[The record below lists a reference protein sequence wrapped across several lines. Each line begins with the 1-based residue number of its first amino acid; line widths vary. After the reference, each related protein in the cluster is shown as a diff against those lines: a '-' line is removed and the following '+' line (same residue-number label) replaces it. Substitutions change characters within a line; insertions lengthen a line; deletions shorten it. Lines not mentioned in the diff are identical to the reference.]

1 MPDSDYWYD
10 EEAAD
15 KVVGFFSDCLV
26 HIQGN
31 LAGEPFVLLPWQ
43 ELILR
48 EVFGMKRQDGTRRY
62 RKLFVEVPRKNG
74 KSFLAAGLVLYMLL
88 CETEAGAQIYSG
100 ASTRDQASLIYNMA
114 VNILRSAPDAEML
127 REVKILDSKK
137 LMIHRNGAY
146 KALSSDADAAHGFNS
161 SCIIIDELH
170 VVTRKFFESLDTSTG
185 ARVQPLTVM
194 ITTAGFDRTSI
205 CWELHRYAEAV
216 QEGLITDES
225 FYAAVYAAGPDDD
238 WMAEETWKKANPSLG
253 SAVKLDYLREQATRA
268 ATNPA
273 LENSFRRLHL
283 NQWTEAENRVIPM
296 HAYDACMVKY
306 TENDLLGQQCYAGL
320 DLASTT
326 DVTAFVLVFPQEG
339 GGCRVLPWFWLPE
352 EAVNKRTEQDQKMIR
367 TFADR
372 KMITLTDGNEVDT
385 MLVSQQIADICE
397 RFDVVKFGFD
407 RWNAIGVTQTLQ
419 RYGIPHES
427 LEKIGQTN
435 ANFNAPFRQF
445 LAWVGNAK
453 FQHNGNEVLRFMA
466 ANTVAQE
473 DAGGRIRPDKKR
485 SAEKIDGI
493 VACLMGIA
501 LQIKYGSDSG
511 AYTSENQGVVL
522 Y

>member
-1 MPDSDYWYD
+1 MPESDYWYD
-10 EEAAD
+10 EDAAD
-15 KVVGFFSDCLV
+15 KVVGFFTDCLV
-26 HIQGN
+26 HVNGR
-31 LAGEPFVLLPWQ
+31 LSGEPFILLPWQ
-43 ELILR
+43 EIILR
-48 EVFGMKRQDGTRRY
+48 EVYGWKRPNGTRRY
-62 RKLFVEVPRKNG
+62 RKVFIEVPRKNG

-88 CETEAGAQIYSG
+88 CENEEGGQIYSG
-100 ASTRDQASLIYNMA
+100 ASTRDQASLIFSMA
-114 VNILRSAPDAEML
+114 VNMLRKAPDPEML
-127 REVKILDSKK
+127 RAVKVLDSKK
-137 LMIHRNGAY
+137 LLLHRNGKY
-146 KALSSDADAAHGFNS
+146 KALSNDADAAHGHDA

-170 VVTRKFFESLDTSTG
+170 VVDRKFFEVLDTSTG
-185 ARVQPLTVM
+185 ARDEPLTVM

-216 QEGLITDES
+216 QEGLIIDES
-225 FYAAVYAAGPDDD
+225 FYPAIYAAGPDDD
-238 WMAEETWKKANPSLG
+238 WMIEETWEKANPSLG
-253 SAVKLDYLREQATRA
+253 HAVKVDYLREQATRA
-268 ATNPA
+268 AANPA
-273 LENSFRRLHL
+273 LENTFRRLHL
-283 NQWTEAENRVIPM
+283 NQWTEAENRIIPM

-306 TENDLLGQQCYAGL
+306 TEDDLLGQQCYAGL

-372 KMITLTDGNEVDT
+372 DMITLTDGNEVDT

-407 RWNAIGVTQTLQ
+407 RWNAIGVTQSLQ

-427 LEKIGQTN
+427 LQKIGQTN
-435 ANFNAPFRQF
+435 ANFNQPFRQF
-445 LAWVGNAK
+445 LAWIGNAK

-501 LQIKYGSDSG
+501 LQIEYGSDSG
-511 AYTSENQGVVL
+511 AYTNENNGVVL
-522 Y
+522 I